1 MQIAEVLLLAAVLSC
16 RRLASHGWQQEAALD
31 DRGDVRMYWTVD
43 VKKNVLLLEI
53 QGRTLG
59 YVAMGI
65 SLTGTMKGADLLIG
79 YVDYMGKPHVLDYWA
94 DKNGPPILDNSQDW
108 KLLTGRQNDT
118 HTMVRVRRPITPN
131 TIDDINV
138 VDEPT
143 WILWAW
149 HPHDPGEDLQKAY
162 HKGNR
167 GKRKLCLLRTKCWP
181 PPPVNAVVSTTTTTT
196 SATHFHLLLLLPAL
210 LPRFL

>member
-1 MQIAEVLLLAAVLSC
+1 MQLAEVLLLAAVFSC
-16 RRLASHGWQQEAALD
+16 RRLASHGWQQEAKLD
-31 DRGDVRMYWTVD
+31 EHGDVRMYWTAD
-43 VKKNVLLLEI
+43 VKKNVLLVEI

-65 SLTGTMKGADLLIG
+65 SVTGTMKNADLLIG
-79 YVDYMGKPHVLDYWA
+79 YVDHLGTAHVIDYWA
-94 DKNGPPILDNSQDW
+94 DKNGPPIKDESQDW
-108 KLLTGRQNDT
+108 KLLTGRQNET

-131 TIDDINV
+131 TRDDINV

-149 HPHDPGEDLQKAY
+149 HPHDPGEDLQLSY

-167 GKRKLCLLRTKCWP
+167 GAKQLCLLRTNCWP
-181 PPPVNAVVSTTTTTT
+181 PPTNAVVSTTTTTT
-196 SATHFHLLLLLPAL
+196 SAANFHLLLLLPTL